1 MEGEAGRKGGKRTVP
16 FWVKL
21 LWFWPKVWVVVHE
34 VNRELHCHSLRDC
47 HSIDLNGLF
56 SKTGGTAKTN
66 KQTKTKKKKQKTKQN
81 KKDNIDLLLSGY
93 IPTLASQIVQ

>member
-21 LWFWPKVWVVVHE
+21 LWFWPEVWVVVHE

-56 SKTGGTAKTN
+56 SKTGGTVKKTKTKTN
-66 KQTKTKKKKQKTKQN
+66 KQTNKQTTKKQTK
-81 KKDNIDLLLSGY
+81 NIYNIAWLLSGY
-93 IPTLASQIVQ
+93 TSPP

>member
-21 LWFWPKVWVVVHE
+21 LWFWPEVWVVVHE

-56 SKTGGTAKTN
+56 SKTGGTAKNNNKQTN
-66 KQTKTKKKKQKTKQN
+66 KQTNKKQRKTN
-81 KKDNIDLLLSGY
+81 KNIY
-93 IPTLASQIVQ
+93 IT

>member
-1 MEGEAGRKGGKRTVP
+1 MKGEPGRKGGKRTVP

-21 LWFWPKVWVVVHE
+21 LWFWPEVWVIVHE

-47 HSIDLNGLF
+47 HSIDLNCLF
-56 SKTGGTAKTN
+56 SKTGGTAKTKTKQTN
-66 KQTKTKKKKQKTKQN
+66 KQTNKQKKQH
-81 KKDNIDLLLSGY
+81 NIALLLSGY